1 MYNLTS
7 LLERF
12 SKLLNKDTALKGSV
26 IGVVKER
33 TGATLSPENINLKE
47 GVLEITAS
55 QAVKNEIRLKEDLI
69 RTELKEVY
77 KINILRIFYK

>member
-1 MYNLTS
+1 MNNLSS

-33 TGATLSPENINLKE
+33 TGAILSPGNINLKE
-47 GVLEITAS
+47 GVLEIAAS
-55 QAVKNEIRLKEDLI
+55 QAVKNEISLKEDQI
-69 RTELKEVY
+69 KTELKEVH